1 MFNVATIGTS
11 FITDEFLK
19 ALAQVEDIRCTAMYT
34 RTQAHAQTLAERHG
48 VSRIYTDLDEML
60 ASEIDIVYIA
70 SPNALHAQHAEKA
83 LRAGKHV
90 ICEKPFTMTSAQARA
105 LFQLAEQKQR
115 FLFEAIVTQHMPNY
129 HAIRDL
135 LPRIGKIKVVQ
146 SNFSQYSSRYA
157 QYLSGS
163 VPNVFSPQWG
173 GGALADIGIY
183 CIHFIVG
190 LFGAP
195 RTVHYFPNR
204 GYNGIDTSGC
214 GVMEYG
220 DFLASFT
227 CAKDSRSACITQI
240 QGEQGCITLYG
251 EASRC
256 PRFVLQDAE
265 GAIHEDLAQPQHDNV
280 MVHELKEFTR
290 ILTENDSAAY
300 AALKQESLAVMRT
313 FEALRAHGNVP
324 WPDEND

>member
-1 MFNVATIGTS
+1 MLNVVTIGTS
-11 FITDEFLK
+11 FITDLFLQ
-19 ALAQVEDIRCTAMYT
+19 AVEQLEGIRCTGMYT
-34 RTQAHAQTLAERHG
+34 RTRDHALALAQRHG
-48 VSRIYTDLDEML
+48 VCAIYTDLDEML
-60 ASEIDIVYIA
+60 AADADIVYIA
-70 SPNALHAQHAEKA
+70 SPNALHAEHAEKA

-163 VPNVFSPQWG
+163 VSAAACPMCSARS
-173 GGALADIGIY
+173 GAAVRWPISASTASISSSA
-183 CIHFIVG
+183 CSTSQRKFI
-190 LFGAP
+190 
-195 RTVHYFPNR
+195 
-204 GYNGIDTSGC
+204 
-214 GVMEYG
+214 
-220 DFLASFT
+220 T
-227 CAKDSRSACITQI
+227 CAKDSRSECITQI
-240 QGEQGCITLYG
+240 QGDAGCITLHG

-256 PRFVLQDAE
+256 TRFVLQDTE
-265 GAIHEDLAQPQHDNV
+265 GTIHEDLAQPQHDNV

-324 WPDEND
+324 WPNGD

>member
-1 MFNVATIGTS
+1 M
-11 FITDEFLK
+11 
-19 ALAQVEDIRCTAMYT
+19 
-34 RTQAHAQTLAERHG
+34 
-48 VSRIYTDLDEML
+48 
-60 ASEIDIVYIA
+60 
-70 SPNALHAQHAEKA
+70 
-83 LRAGKHV
+83 LRADSG
-90 ICEKPFTMTSAQARA
+90 ICC
-105 LFQLAEQKQR
+105 L
-115 FLFEAIVTQHMPNY
+115 H
-129 HAIRDL
+129 
-135 LPRIGKIKVVQ
+135 
-146 SNFSQYSSRYA
+146 
-157 QYLSGS
+157 
-163 VPNVFSPQWG
+163 
-173 GGALADIGIY
+173 
-183 CIHFIVG
+183 CIVG
-190 LFGAP
+190 LSGAP
-195 RTVHYFPNR
+195 RKVHYFPNR

-256 PRFVLQDAE
+256 PRYVLQDAE

-324 WPDEND
+324 WPNGD

>member
-1 MFNVATIGTS
+1 MLNVVTIGTS
-11 FITDEFLK
+11 FITDLFLQ
-19 ALAQVEDIRCTAMYT
+19 AVEQLEGIRCTGMYT
-34 RTQAHAQTLAERHG
+34 RTRDHALALAQRHG
-48 VSRIYTDLDEML
+48 VCAIYTDLDEML
-60 ASEIDIVYIA
+60 AADADIVYIA
-70 SPNALHAQHAEKA
+70 SPNALHAEHAEKA

-190 LFGAP
+190 LFNELFGITEI
-195 RTVHYFPNR
+195 RTNDLR
-204 GYNGIDTSGC
+204 YNVEGKDGKLTTQRFWGKSK
-214 GVMEYG
+214 VS
-220 DFLASFT
+220 FLASYNGLQNFGVGLWGVT
-227 CAKDSRSACITQI
+227 PEEEQFGPWTAKSAEQFVTLTQWT
-240 QGEQGCITLYG
+240 EPDPTAVWSK
-251 EASRC
+251 ASGL
-256 PRFVLQDAE
+256 FVPVLPNPAGLFIATAKLQ
-265 GAIHEDLAQPQHDNV
+265 
-280 MVHELKEFTR
+280 
-290 ILTENDSAAY
+290 
-300 AALKQESLAVMRT
+300 
-313 FEALRAHGNVP
+313 
-324 WPDEND
+324 

>member
-1 MFNVATIGTS
+1 MLNVVTIGTS
-11 FITDEFLK
+11 FITDLFLQ
-19 ALAQVEDIRCTAMYT
+19 AVEQLEGIRCTGMYT
-34 RTQAHAQTLAERHG
+34 RTRDHALALAQRHG
-48 VSRIYTDLDEML
+48 VSAIYTDLDEML
-60 ASEIDIVYIA
+60 AADADIVYIA
-70 SPNALHAQHAEKA
+70 SPNALHAEHAEKA

-190 LFGAP
+190 LFNEP
-195 RTVHYFPNR
+195 KEVHYFPNR

-214 GVMEYG
+214 GILTYP
-220 DFLASFT
+220 DFIASFT
-227 CAKDSRSACITQI
+227 CAKDSRSECITQI
-240 QGEQGCITLYG
+240 QGDAGCITLHG

-256 PRFVLQDAE
+256 TRFVLQDAE
-265 GAIHEDLAQPQHDNV
+265 GTIHEDLAQPQHDNV

-324 WPDEND
+324 WPNGD

>member
-1 MFNVATIGTS
+1 MLNVVTIGTS
-11 FITDEFLK
+11 FITDLFLQ
-19 ALAQVEDIRCTAMYT
+19 AVEQLEGIRCTGMYT
-34 RTQAHAQTLAERHG
+34 RTRDHALALAQRHG
-48 VSRIYTDLDEML
+48 VCAIDTDLDEML
-60 ASEIDIVYIA
+60 AADAEIVYIA
-70 SPNALHAQHAEKA
+70 SPNALHAEHAEKA

-204 GYNGIDTSGC
+204 GYNGIDTSGG

-290 ILTENDSAAY
+290 ILKENDSAAH

-324 WPDEND
+324 WPNDD

>member
-1 MFNVATIGTS
+1 MLNVVTIGTS
-11 FITDEFLK
+11 FITDLFLQ
-19 ALAQVEDIRCTAMYT
+19 AVEQLEGLRCTGMYT
-34 RTQAHAQTLAERHG
+34 RTRDHALALAQRHG
-48 VSRIYTDLDEML
+48 VSAIYTDLDEML
-60 ASEIDIVYIA
+60 AADADIVYIA
-70 SPNALHAQHAEKA
+70 SEKA

-195 RTVHYFPNR
+195 RAVHYFPNR

-313 FEALRAHGNVP
+313 FEALRTHGNVP
-324 WPDEND
+324 WPNGD

>member
-157 QYLSGS
+157 QYLSGN

-265 GAIHEDLAQPQHDNV
+265 SAIHEDLAQPQHDNV

-324 WPDEND
+324 WPNGD

>member
-1 MFNVATIGTS
+1 
-11 FITDEFLK
+11 
-19 ALAQVEDIRCTAMYT
+19 
-34 RTQAHAQTLAERHG
+34 
-48 VSRIYTDLDEML
+48 ML
-60 ASEIDIVYIA
+60 ASDADIVYIA
-70 SPNALHAQHAEKA
+70 SPNALHAEHAEKA

-324 WPDEND
+324 WPNGD

>member
-34 RTQAHAQTLAERHG
+34 RVQAHAQTLAERHG

-60 ASEIDIVYIA
+60 ASDIDIVYIA

-83 LRAGKHV
+83 LPAGKHV
-90 ICEKPFTMTSAQARA
+90 ICEKPFTLTTAQAEH
-105 LFQLAEQKQR
+105 LFQLAESQER

-129 HAIRDL
+129 HAIKKL
-135 LPRIGKIKVVQ
+135 LGQVGKIKVVQ

-183 CIHFIVG
+183 CLHFIVG
-190 LFGAP
+190 LFNEP
-195 RTVHYFPNR
+195 KEVHYFPNR

-214 GVMEYG
+214 GILRYP
-220 DFLASFT
+220 DFIASFA
-227 CAKDSRSACITQI
+227 CAKDSRSECITQI
-240 QGEQGCITLYG
+240 QGDAGCITLHG

-256 PRFVLQDAE
+256 TRFVLQDAE
-265 GAIHEDLAQPQHDNV
+265 GTIHEDLAQPQHDNV

-324 WPDEND
+324 WPNGD

>member
-1 MFNVATIGTS
+1 MLNVVTIGTS
-11 FITDEFLK
+11 FITDLFLQ
-19 ALAQVEDIRCTAMYT
+19 AVEQLEGIRCTGMYT
-34 RTQAHAQTLAERHG
+34 RTRDHALALAQRHG
-48 VSRIYTDLDEML
+48 VCAIYTDLDEML
-60 ASEIDIVYIA
+60 AADADIVYIA
-70 SPNALHAQHAEKA
+70 SPNALHAEHAEKA

-190 LFGAP
+190 LFNEP
-195 RTVHYFPNR
+195 KEVHYFPNR

-265 GAIHEDLAQPQHDNV
+265 GAIHEGLAQPQHDNV

-324 WPDEND
+324 WPNGD